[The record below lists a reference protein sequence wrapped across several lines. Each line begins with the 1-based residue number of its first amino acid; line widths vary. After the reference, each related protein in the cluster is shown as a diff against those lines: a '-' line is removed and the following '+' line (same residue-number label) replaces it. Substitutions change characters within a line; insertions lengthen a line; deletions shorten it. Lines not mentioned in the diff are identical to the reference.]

1 MEPFP
6 HELKNFLDGN
16 IESIDQLEILRLLG
30 ENPDRS
36 WDVSALATQVQT
48 DPTTVAAHLTAMG
61 GRGLITVE
69 IRGTEVMGRYGPS
82 AAMADLVA
90 RLLQLYKER
99 PVTMIKMVYDRAKD
113 PLRNFAEAFRLRKE
127 GS

>member
-6 HELKNFLDGN
+6 HDIKTFLDGN

-30 ENPDRS
+30 ENPERS
-36 WDVSALATQVQT
+36 WDVDSLASEVQT
-48 DPTTVAAHLTAMG
+48 DPATVAAHLTAMS

-69 IRGTEVMGRYGPS
+69 IRGTEVLGRYGP
-82 AAMADLVA
+82 APALAELVA

-113 PLRNFAEAFRLRKE
+113 PLRNFAEAFRIRKE
-127 GS
+127 GG